1 MRRPR
6 GDAGTILLL
15 TLGYFSVA
23 LLLVVVV
30 VDVSAVYLAR
40 RSLAAACDGASL
52 AAAQQ
57 VDEVALYGAR
67 GELSELP
74 LRRVGEAV
82 ARYQRDDDPSGRTR
96 LTAQLVDGDTVVVT
110 GRRAV
115 DLPVVGPLGIRPVTV
130 TAGARARAVA
140 RDPAAP

>member
-82 ARYQRDDDPSGRTR
+82 ARYQRDDDSSGRTR

-110 GRRAV
+110 GRRTV
-115 DLPVVGPLGIRPVTV
+115 DLPMVGPLGIRPVTV

-140 RDPAAP
+140 RDPPAP